1 MGCAPSVK
9 VSKNIG
15 IDKFKE
21 GDYAQM
27 NLKIPKK
34 TNAFLSA
41 RPRTNMIFRKYQS
54 KMVLIIEVPK
64 ED

>member
-15 IDKFKE
+15 TDEFKE
-21 GDYAQM
+21 GDDPEM
-27 NLKIPKK
+27 KIKTPK
-34 TNAFLSA
+34 TPNAFLSA
-41 RPRTNMIFRKYQS
+41 PRTSTIFRKYQS